1 MFPSHRVYVE
11 PFFGGGAVF
20 FGKTP
25 SEKEIVND
33 LDSKLVED
41 YRRILKAPVDPKS
54 YTILKSEKSQND
66 FLDQPGKSVA
76 DRVYESILRRC
87 NGFGGTYVKK
97 SGVYTDDRPH
107 RLYKVTTH
115 ESKIKKMGEYKKR
128 LGHATLLTQDYRKV
142 IQKYDSDETFFF
154 LDPPYE
160 MSEGIGYAKGS
171 EDFDFERLADT
182 LRGIQGSFLMTI
194 NDSPSIRKA
203 FHGFKLHP
211 YIVKGH
217 HSATSGVGAKDRH
230 ELFISNYNLP
240 RKQMRGGVNLGA
252 AKAKYMKLF
261 NKWNTLSVKPNV
273 TQEELIAL
281 WNELSLAQIDYANAF
296 EGFRV
301 EALQE
306 LGQDLGAQQDLVKRP
321 EPGPAI
327 PKSKEEEDLEEAI
340 RRRKQEERADE
351 KKLLEGEERERIKKW
366 KEQMRELEQQWEEK
380 RRREQFGEATGKGK
394 PAVPSGYLAE
404 AKRKAKAAGYEPS
417 RLKLCNRGTNKLMYE
432 TPEGKVVHFGSA
444 EHGDHIIWSKLEKKG
459 DVPPGTAETKRRV
472 FRKSHEAMKGSWK
485 SNPYSANALALA
497 ILW

>member
-1 MFPSHRVYVE
+1 MFPSHKVYVE

-25 SEKEIVND
+25 SEVEVVND
-33 LDSKLVED
+33 LDSKLIED
-41 YRRILKAPVDPKS
+41 YRRILKAPVDPKA
-54 YTILKSEKSQND
+54 YTILKSEKKQND
-66 FLDQPGKSVA
+66 FLDLPGKSIA

-115 ESKIKKMGEYKKR
+115 EAKIKNMGEYKKR
-128 LGHATLLTQDYRKV
+128 LGNATLLTQDYRKV

-182 LRGIQGSFLMTI
+182 LRGIKGSFLMTI

-203 FHGFKLHP
+203 FHGFKLRP

-217 HSATSGVGAKDRH
+217 HSVTSGVGSKDRP

-240 RKQMRGGVNLGA
+240 RKQMLNGGVKLG
-252 AKAKYMKLF
+252 KAEAIYFKLVEQ
-261 NKWNTLSVKPNV
+261 WNRLSERGSVS
-273 TQEELIAL
+273 QDEARDL
-281 WNELSLAQIDYANAF
+281 WNKLKLAEEDYRNAYF
-296 EGFRV
+296 GITSEG
-301 EALQE
+301 LQE
-306 LGQDLGAQQDLVKRP
+306 LGQDLEAQQGIINRP
-321 EPGPAI
+321 EPLPDTRSEREIAVDAAI
-327 PKSKEEEDLEEAI
+327 Q
-340 RRRKQEERADE
+340 RRRNEEKADE
-351 KKLLEGEERERIKKW
+351 DRLEERERNARW
-366 KEQMRELEQQWEEK
+366 REQMRELEAQFEER
-380 RRREQFGEATGKGK
+380 RRREQLGDGSGSGK
-394 PAVPSGYLAE
+394 PIPKGYLTE

-444 EHGDHIIWSKLEKKG
+444 EHGDHIIWSKLEKNG

-472 FRKSHEAMKGSWK
+472 FRTSHEAMKGSWK
-485 SNPYSANALALA
+485 TNPYSANALALA

>member
-1 MFPSHRVYVE
+1 MFPSHKVYVE

-25 SEKEIVND
+25 SEVEVVND
-33 LDSKLVED
+33 LDSKLIED
-41 YRRILKAPVDPKS
+41 YRRILKAPVDPKA
-54 YTILKSEKSQND
+54 YTILKSEKKQND
-66 FLDQPGKSVA
+66 FLDQPGKSIA

-115 ESKIKKMGEYKKR
+115 EAKIKNMGEYKKR
-128 LGHATLLTQDYRKV
+128 LGNATLLTQDYRKV

-182 LRGIQGSFLMTI
+182 LRGIKGSFLMTI

-203 FHGFKLHP
+203 FHGFKLRP

-217 HSATSGVGAKDRH
+217 HSVTSGVGSKDRP

-240 RKQMRGGVNLGA
+240 RKQMLNGGVKLG
-252 AKAKYMKLF
+252 KAEARYNRAL
-261 NKWNTLSVKPNV
+261 NKWNTLTEKPSA
-273 TQEELIAL
+273 TQKELQKA
-281 WNELSLAQIDYANAF
+281 WNELSLAEVDYQNAF
-296 EGFRV
+296 QGITS
-301 EALQE
+301 EAAQE
-306 LGQDLGAQQDLVKRP
+306 LGQDLEAQQELIKRP
-321 EPGPAI
+321 EPTRQRAMTQREIEIEDAI
-327 PKSKEEEDLEEAI
+327 Q
-340 RRRKQEERADE
+340 RRRNEERADE
-351 KKLLEGEERERIKKW
+351 ERLEERERNARW
-366 KEQMRELEQQWEEK
+366 REQMRELEAQFEER
-380 RRREQFGEATGKGK
+380 RRREQLGDGSGSGK
-394 PAVPSGYLAE
+394 PSVPKGYLTE

-472 FRKSHEAMKGSWK
+472 FRTSHEAMKGSWK
-485 SNPYSANALALA
+485 TNPYSANALALA